1 METKIIDENFGTVII
16 GPNAENTGTVIIEN
30 EGTQIIESTGT
41 QIIEDSKTVIIE
53 KKESEVNPLDID
65 SSANKIKFLT
75 GNPIAKDVEVD
86 GYKIKNQ
93 MDTKSGEAD
102 LYIATENETTV
113 IFKYYRSSHKPKSS
127 VVEKIKNLKNPHIV
141 KLLDYGF
148 YNNRFFEV
156 YEYAKLGNIN
166 ARKKDGNFKYIPLSE
181 EKLFEVCKEIIEAF
195 NEFHQ
200 AGIIHRDIKPDNF
213 LLRSAEPLDIVIGD
227 FGIASVMEEGEEL
240 HKTKTQHHSI
250 GYVPREFFTADYKGI
265 GTGIDYYALGIT
277 LWEFATGNN
286 PFIDPN
292 TGKIRNENH
301 ILRDTFEG
309 RIADDLL
316 SRKPELSHKLQKLIR
331 GLLVTDYEKRWG
343 YSEVIKYLNG
353 EDVALE
359 ELKVQTIK
367 VSVLGKNYEDEK
379 ELANA
384 LWNNKDEVTFAVLSK
399 ISDALLDI
407 HSYIANDVQNIVQ
420 DITNKD
426 EMDKPLLKIVYL
438 LNPDNSFDMGNG
450 YYISNKEDIL
460 ELLQNAPEVITPY
473 LIDSNSLTYTYISLI
488 LGPELMKK
496 VTSVVEEETRRNIRF
511 FNNSDSMYLL
521 KISSKVKL
529 ILKNEPIY
537 PFISDTYKNLSF
549 LEISDLE
556 NLNEEIK
563 RTILENVKEN
573 IYEGDIVPW
582 LELKTGKRREEFI
595 TTKWEDF
602 VKSLL

>member
-426 EMDKPLLKIVYL
+426 EMDKPLLKIIYL